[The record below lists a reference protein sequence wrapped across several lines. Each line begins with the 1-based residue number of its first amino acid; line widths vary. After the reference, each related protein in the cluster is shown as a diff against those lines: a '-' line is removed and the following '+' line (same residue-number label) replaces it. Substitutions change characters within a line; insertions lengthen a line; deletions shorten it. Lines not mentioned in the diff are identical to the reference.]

1 MLTAAREYHSAQQ
14 HLTALAVRQLRRKS
28 SLPETLRLLAVYQA
42 TAATLAAEYGTT
54 ALREQRVPTEGAAVN
69 PAAFT
74 TTQDPSSSVLLDVE
88 TDRQFNLIVSSL
100 VADAGRSAMGAWIAS
115 RRTETGYI
123 RTLTPPSCS
132 RCAIL
137 AGRWYRWSDGFQRH
151 PGCDCEMVPGPR
163 SAAVADPYGAFER
176 GEIGSYRTMPD
187 GTRRFESGLS
197 RAQTKAIE
205 DGADISQVVNA
216 SRGMRTVNFGGRR
229 IRVTTEGTTGRALA
243 YSALSTRGTTTTRYV
258 SGVRPVARRV
268 ASAPRLTPET
278 IYRIAGDDRNEAIR
292 LLRINGYLL

>member
-54 ALREQRVPTEGAAVN
+54 ALREQRVPDEGATVN
-69 PAAFT
+69 PTAFT
-74 TTQDPSSSVLLDVE
+74 TTRDPASSVLSDVE
-88 TDRQFNLIVSSL
+88 TDRQFSLIVSSL
-100 VADAGRSAMGAWIAS
+100 VNDAGRSAMGAWVAS

-151 PGCDCEMVPGPR
+151 PGCDCEMVPGR
-163 SAAVADPYGAFER
+163 SCPT
-176 GEIGSYRTMPD
+176 SK
-187 GTRRFESGLS
+187 RR
-197 RAQTKAIE
+197 
-205 DGADISQVVNA
+205 
-216 SRGMRTVNFGGRR
+216 
-229 IRVTTEGTTGRALA
+229 
-243 YSALSTRGTTTTRYV
+243 
-258 SGVRPVARRV
+258 
-268 ASAPRLTPET
+268 
-278 IYRIAGDDRNEAIR
+278 
-292 LLRINGYLL
+292 